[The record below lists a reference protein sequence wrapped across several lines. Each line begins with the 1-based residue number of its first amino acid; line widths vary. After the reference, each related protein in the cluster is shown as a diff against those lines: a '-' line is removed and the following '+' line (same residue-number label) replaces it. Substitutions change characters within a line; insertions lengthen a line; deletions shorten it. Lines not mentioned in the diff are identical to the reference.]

1 MPNRLAPLLLI
12 LLTAAG
18 LHADLKQ
25 VAAETNLEKRSK
37 LAMDNAAAA
46 LKLAR
51 DAYRAGNPDEVKAK
65 IGEVGDSVK
74 MAMDALEQTG
84 KNPRKSPKWFK
95 RAEMDTRDLGR
106 RLDSFAQE
114 MSYTDRPA
122 LDKVR
127 AQVQH
132 AHEELLT
139 GLMEGKRK

>member
-1 MPNRLAPLLLI
+1 
-12 LLTAAG
+12 
-18 LHADLKQ
+18 
-25 VAAETNLEKRSK
+25 
-37 LAMDNAAAA
+37 
-46 LKLAR
+46 
-51 DAYRAGNPDEVKAK
+51 
-65 IGEVGDSVK
+65 
-74 MAMDALEQTG
+74 
-84 KNPRKSPKWFK
+84 
-95 RAEMDTRDLGR
+95 MDTRDLGR